1 MRQYIHDVFPR
12 KNTVLGH
19 LNYMSSV
26 FPLEV
31 KEIEILQNKA
41 PEKDAVFASN
51 ITSNLEQP

>member
-1 MRQYIHDVFPR
+1 MRQYIHDVFPT

-26 FPLEV
+26 FSLEV

-41 PEKDAVFASN
+41 PEKNAVFASN

>member
-12 KNTVLGH
+12 KNTVLAH

>member
-19 LNYMSSV
+19 LSYMSSV
-26 FPLEV
+26 FSLEV

-41 PEKDAVFASN
+41 PEKNAVFASN